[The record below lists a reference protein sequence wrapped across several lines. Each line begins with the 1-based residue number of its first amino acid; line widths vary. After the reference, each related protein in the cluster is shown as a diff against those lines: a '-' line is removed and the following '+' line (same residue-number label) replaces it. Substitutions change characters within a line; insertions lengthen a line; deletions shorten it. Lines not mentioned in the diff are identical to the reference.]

1 MATGTFGTA
10 INCMDG
16 RVQTPIADW
25 VKMHF
30 SVTWVD
36 MITEAGADGIL
47 AHGPA
52 PLIESMRQRAHIS
65 VEAHGSSVIVVAGH
79 DGCAGN
85 PVSRE
90 QHLADIRQALRVVA
104 EWGFSARV
112 VGLFVNEWGLIEEV
126 PAA

>member
-47 AHGPA
+47 ANSPCHVRIA
-52 PLIESMRQRAHIS
+52 PTRT
-65 VEAHGSSVIVVAGH
+65 
-79 DGCAGN
+79 
-85 PVSRE
+85 
-90 QHLADIRQALRVVA
+90 
-104 EWGFSARV
+104 SARV
-112 VGLFVNEWGLIEEV
+112 RTARPTSSSRSTSARTSRCRLM
-126 PAA
+126 ARA